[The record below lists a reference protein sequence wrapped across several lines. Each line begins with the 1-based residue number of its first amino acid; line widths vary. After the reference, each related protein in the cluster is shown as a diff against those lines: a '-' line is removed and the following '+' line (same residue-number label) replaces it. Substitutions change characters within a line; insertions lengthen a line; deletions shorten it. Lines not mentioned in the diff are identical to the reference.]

1 MQANIRLS
9 RGKPM
14 PTAIQIGLGPVGKFY
29 VYFLRY
35 PTSPIF
41 GLRSGTVFYVGKG
54 TNNRMSAHEREARSH
69 LGARRLMKLK
79 HKHKVIIEIISAGFQ
94 VVGEVQG
101 RTDDENLAYQMETY
115 WIDAFGLENLTNE
128 TYGHRPLTR
137 RRRAA

>member
-1 MQANIRLS
+1 MRVVKQ
-9 RGKPM
+9 KPM
-14 PTAIQIGLGPVGKFY
+14 PAAIQIGLGESGKYY

-35 PTSPIF
+35 PTSPLF

-54 TNNRMSAHEREARSH
+54 TNNRMSAHEREARS
-69 LGARRLMKLK
+69 LIAARRLMKLK
-79 HKHKVIIEIISAGFQ
+79 HKHKVILEIIGAGFR
-94 VVGEVQG
+94 VVSEVQG

-137 RRRAA
+137 RRNRAA